1 MTETTP
7 EEVPKPTP
15 EAEPV
20 KVEATPTPPETAE
33 TKTEVPAAETAIA
46 SAPTPAPAPVPAATE
61 SPTQIPLEVT
71 PAPTEPAPAA
81 APPRERELVADPR
94 LSVLRAMFPDFD
106 DSLLQSVLDSVQG
119 DTDRAIDA
127 LLGMS
132 DPDYTSEQP
141 PAQQQAPQTQEDL
154 DEQLARTLMLEDER
168 QEHVWR
174 AQQQPQQGQR
184 PQARGQES
192 TAAGQ
197 DKDTMQ
203 EFQEQFN
210 KFAETGKKTL
220 GTLFSKVKAKIQEFD
235 APPASSS
242 SSSAPAGSSSADYA
256 YPASSAGPGV
266 GAVGSAQPGRHE
278 VTQRVREQ
286 AGVAAY
292 YDPNGGEGGGSAG
305 YDATPTPREMS
316 AAGTTAS
323 PPSTNAGAPA
333 IDGGKLGMLPKRP
346 VSLLRTNSPP
356 AGGAPPSSSSDSDEL
371 EYAENPFEEG
381 KK

>member
-1 MTETTP
+1 MADTTP
-7 EEVPKPTP
+7 EEVPKPAP

-20 KVEATPTPPETAE
+20 QANVEATPTPPAIAE
-33 TKTEVPAAETAIA
+33 TEVPAADTAIA

-61 SPTQIPLEVT
+61 PPAPTPAEAT
-71 PAPTEPAPAA
+71 PAPTEPAAAA

-119 DTDRAIDA
+119 NTDRAIDA

-141 PAQQQAPQTQEDL
+141 GAQQQAPQTQEDL

-174 AQQQPQQGQR
+174 AQQPPQQQQQGQR
-184 PQARGQES
+184 PQARRQES
-192 TAAGQ
+192 TGQ

-235 APPASSS
+235 TPPQGAASSS
-242 SSSAPAGSSSADYA
+242 SSSAG
-256 YPASSAGPGV
+256 GV
-266 GAVGSAQPGRHE
+266 GGDTYPYDAHQGRHE

-286 AGVAAY
+286 AGMPAY
-292 YDPNGGEGGGSAG
+292 YDPNGGGGA
-305 YDATPTPREMS
+305 D
-316 AAGTTAS
+316 
-323 PPSTNAGAPA
+323 
-333 IDGGKLGMLPKRP
+333 GKLGMLPKRP

-356 AGGAPPSSSSDSDEL
+356 AGGAPPSSDSDEL